1 MAEKFRIWIQME
13 AEDEDDA
20 DGKARGVDEPVCLG
34 EYATEEEMRE
44 AFDYVMDTV
53 FK

>member
-20 DGKARGVDEPVCLG
+20 DGKARGVGAPHMTLK
-34 EYATEEEMRE
+34 RR
-44 AFDYVMDTV
+44 
-53 FK
+53 